1 MYLVVLIIDETFKSQ
16 ESMKKLFVSCSCF
29 LVTTLLSVQ
38 ADDKMDKQ
46 TDVVVEECVC
56 QGPSQSP
63 ARVILLWGETPP
75 NDELMAMFYDT
86 RLLHFQD
93 PRAPRFL
100 LIDRKGRAA
109 LGIGGYVKATASYD
123 FDGALPN
130 RDFVTYDIPV
140 PRNPAERNQYQMDV
154 STTRLF
160 LKLVGANS
168 VLGKYTVYVE
178 SDFRGGQD
186 YGFRLRQAYVNARG
200 FLVGQTWS
208 TFVDP
213 AAAPPTIDY
222 EGPNGMTS
230 VRNVMLRYTL
240 DLSKH
245 WQVALAAEAPSVT
258 YTLSDGNNMAI
269 RQRMPDIPF
278 YVQYGWNEGNNH
290 IRVSGL
296 IRGLSYRD
304 LMASR
309 NKSVLG
315 WAVQLSGLANITPK
329 VMLYYQGVY
338 GRGYD
343 RYLNGLNGKGFDLIP
358 DPDNQGKLYAP
369 ETLGYM
375 AGIRYSFSQKFFI
388 SASYSQSRLYSK
400 TGSLSE
406 NSYRYA
412 QYIVGNAFYNLT
424 PDCSIGLEYLYGRR
438 SNINREDGQA
448 NRINAM
454 IQYNF

>member
-1 MYLVVLIIDETFKSQ
+1 
-16 ESMKKLFVSCSCF
+16 MKKLFISCACILLIPS
-29 LVTTLLSVQ
+29 LSVFATEKSGEQ
-38 ADDKMDKQ
+38 AAVANEPANQGAPQ
-46 TDVVVEECVC
+46 TLD
-56 QGPSQSP
+56 
-63 ARVILLWGETPP
+63 RFMFFWGETSG
-75 NDELMAMFYDT
+75 NEELAAMFYDT
-86 RLLHFQD
+86 RYLHFQD

-100 LIDRKGRAA
+100 FVDRKGRAA

-140 PRNPAERNQYQMDV
+140 PRNPIERNQYQMDA

-160 LKLVGANS
+160 LKLVGNNT

-178 SDFRGGQD
+178 GNFRAGQN
-186 YGFRLRQAYVNARG
+186 YGFGLEQAYVNARG
-200 FLVGQTWS
+200 FLIGQTWS

-222 EGPNGMTS
+222 EGPNGMTC
-230 VRNVMLRYTL
+230 VRNVMLRYTF
-240 DLSKH
+240 DLSNH
-245 WQVALAAEAPSVT
+245 WQVALAAESPSVT
-258 YTLSDGNNMAI
+258 YTLDESNSMYI

-278 YVQYGWNEGNNH
+278 YVQYAWNEGNSH
-290 IRVSGL
+290 IRASGL
-296 IRGLSYRD
+296 LRGLSYRD
-304 LMASR
+304 LVTSR

-329 VMLYYQGVY
+329 MTLFYQGVY
-338 GRGYD
+338 GYGYGE
-343 RYLNGLNGKGFDLIP
+343 YLNGLNGEGFDLIP
-358 DPDNQGKLYAP
+358 DPDSRGRLYAP
-369 ETLGYM
+369 ETLGYV
-375 AGIRYSFSQKFFI
+375 AGLRYSFSPKFFM
-388 SASYSQSRLYSK
+388 SVSYSQSRLYSK
-400 TGSLSE
+400 TGALSG
-406 NSYRYA
+406 NAYRYA

-448 NRINAM
+448 NRFNAM

>member
-1 MYLVVLIIDETFKSQ
+1 MEKIFRICFIAVLLGLFMPVHAQKKKMSPLFNDDFIILTGKN
-16 ESMKKLFVSCSCF
+16 
-29 LVTTLLSVQ
+29 
-38 ADDKMDKQ
+38 
-46 TDVVVEECVC
+46 
-56 QGPSQSP
+56 GPSCKDIVNIF
-63 ARVILLWGETPP
+63 RET
-75 NDELMAMFYDT
+75 
-86 RLLHFQD
+86 RSLHFQD
-93 PRAPRFL
+93 PDAPRFL
-100 LIDRKGRAA
+100 LVDQKHQMA
-109 LGIGGYVKATASYD
+109 LGIGGYVRLTTSYD
-123 FDGALPN
+123 FRGISDN
-130 RDFVTYDIPV
+130 VDFVPYDIPT
-140 PRNPAERNQYQMDV
+140 PANPAEKSQYQMDA

-343 RYLNGLNGKGFDLIP
+343 RYLNGLNGEGFDLIP

-369 ETLGYM
+369 ETLGYV

-438 SNINREDGQA
+438 SNINRADGQA